1 MSAYLKRLNIGAVE
15 EVGVETTGTAYLK
28 RVEIVEVVDQ
38 DGNPWEPVPGPDPW
52 DELVVVDK
60 ADWSGSNVFAVGEDV
75 TGTSATYTGGTDQVI
90 YRSRVQYKSATDSTW
105 VNPAWQTHTNAQ
117 QVIHFTIPEGI
128 ENGQVRF
135 QTQARD
141 QGEDPALQINSF
153 ASIKNLDDI
162 DWDPIAVTV
171 NDVEYDVDTAP
182 ALTVL
187 INDPMPVVVTHNTN
201 IDDATYQWSSREGS
215 PMFGTP
221 TDKNTVITLPTAGY
235 YITTLTMSSP
245 KSDEI
250 KSIIVQFYAVDALD

>member
-1 MSAYLKRLNIGAVE
+1 MYLKQLEIVGVQ
-15 EVGVETTGTAYLK
+15 EVGVDTPSLSMFTP
-28 RVEIVEVVDQ
+28 RVEIVEVLDT

-52 DELVVVDK
+52 DELVVAQK
-60 ADWSGSNVFAVGEDV
+60 ATWSNSNVYAVGEDIV
-75 TGTSATYTGGTDQVI
+75 GTSATYTGGTDQVV
-90 YRSRVQYKSATDSTW
+90 YRSRVQHKSATDSGWTNSPW
-105 VNPAWQTHTNAQ
+105 TTHGNTP
-117 QVIHFTIPEGI
+117 QVIHFVIPEGE

-135 QTQARD
+135 QTQAKD
-141 QGEDPALQINSF
+141 DGVDPVVQVNSF
-153 ASIKNLDDI
+153 ASVKNIDDI

-221 TDKNTVITLPTAGY
+221 TDKNTVITLPAAGY